1 MPDPIYDSSVSSF
14 AFFSMGDS
22 ASPSAFR
29 FPLFESSAGE
39 FFFFFLTIDVK
50 SVTTAGAAGG
60 EDVPAPSSSSNA
72 LAASSGAE
80 KPRFSLGEDLSS
92 STCSE

>member
-1 MPDPIYDSSVSSF
+1 MPDPIYDSIVSSF
-14 AFFSMGDS
+14 AFFSIGEDS

-29 FPLFESSAGE
+29 FPLFESSAGV
-39 FFFFFLTIDVK
+39 FFFFLTIDVK

-60 EDVPAPSSSSNA
+60 SDVLAPSSLSNA

-80 KPRFSLGEDLSS
+80 KPKFSLGEDLSS